1 MIKYEIIYVYLI
13 LDNVYMIYYINLNN
27 VKLFVWVSLW
37 NVFIY
42 LYYFFLGLV
51 SICICMDWNFK
62 DIRKK
67 MC

>member
-42 LYYFFLGLV
+42 IIFFQVWLV
-51 SICICMDWNFK
+51 YVFVWIGILKKCGIKCI
-62 DIRKK
+62 
-67 MC
+67 